1 MGDYGVGVV
10 ILIMMVSV
18 VIVAG
23 YLIGSIPFGYIFA
36 RLAGHGDIRQIG
48 SGHTGATNVLLV
60 TGRKPLAALSF
71 LFDAAKGAF
80 AVYITLGEQPSDLP
94 VVVFGLSAFLGHLF
108 PIWLSFKGGQGA
120 AVLFGMATFLAWPIG
135 LISAAIWLAVTALLQ
150 SAVLA
155 TFTAS
160 LVSAILFGFTAHP
173 QFALIFAIAA
183 AVLGLRH
190 RTELRTLLKAKILK
204 SDPSAKPGQAEGKGD

>member
-10 ILIMMVSV
+10 ILMMMVSV

-23 YLIGSIPFGYIFA
+23 YLIGSIPFGYIFS
-36 RLAGHGDIRQIG
+36 RLAGHGDIRQLG

-60 TGRKPLAALSF
+60 TGSKPLAALSF

-80 AVYITLGEQPSDLP
+80 TVYITLGEQPSDLP

-120 AVLFGMATFLAWPIG
+120 AVLFGMATCLAWPIG
-135 LISAAIWLAVTALLQ
+135 LMSAAIWLAVTALLQ
-150 SAVLA
+150 STVLA

-173 QFALIFAIAA
+173 QFALIFAIATA
-183 AVLGLRH
+183 ALGLRH
-190 RTELRTLLKAKILK
+190 RTELCTLLKAKILK
-204 SDPSAKPGQAEGKGD
+204 SDPSAKPGQSEGKGD